1 MEAFIASYLRDTF
14 DLWLKNFDPKRDMS
28 VRTMKG
34 EATLNNM
41 RMFSFFFFFETCGVL
56 PTTTADPNRN
66 ERRGRA

>member
-41 RMFSFFFFFETCGVL
+41 RMFSFFFFF
-56 PTTTADPNRN
+56 
-66 ERRGRA
+66 